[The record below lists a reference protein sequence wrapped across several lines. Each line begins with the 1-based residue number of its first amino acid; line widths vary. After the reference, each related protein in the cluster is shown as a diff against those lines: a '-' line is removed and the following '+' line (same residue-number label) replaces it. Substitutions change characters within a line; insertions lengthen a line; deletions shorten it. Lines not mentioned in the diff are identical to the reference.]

1 MIFSLKCLLYFR
13 SQLSENTIVG
23 ISVVVAA
30 LTLVHQGDIN
40 QRHERYGML
49 ALLTLISL
57 RIGVITVGNEF
68 GCLTLEFLVGT
79 LDGYFDFFVVDVQ
92 PDM

>member
-49 ALLTLISL
+49 ALLTLRVEFYSSFMYATL
-57 RIGVITVGNEF
+57 FLPHRIV
-68 GCLTLEFLVGT
+68 
-79 LDGYFDFFVVDVQ
+79 
-92 PDM
+92 